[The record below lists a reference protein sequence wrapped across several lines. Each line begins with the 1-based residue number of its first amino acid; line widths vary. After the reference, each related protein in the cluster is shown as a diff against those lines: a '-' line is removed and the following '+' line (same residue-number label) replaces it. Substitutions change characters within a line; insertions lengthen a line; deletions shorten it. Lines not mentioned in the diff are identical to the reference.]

1 MRSCPAYGISVPCL
15 RVVRD
20 NVSTGVAVFW
30 SILVL
35 LLVAA
40 FIYFRRKKNQIP
52 NSPIGQVSRQSAEP
66 AAALRGATYTR
77 PRTQSSSPAPD
88 GIPLA
93 SPGRESELFTYGG
106 PAPRGTSH
114 QHDGAYAV
122 VDVETTGFSP
132 RQGDRVIEIAV
143 ARVDASGR
151 VEDEFAT
158 LINPEGRD
166 TGPVFVHGI
175 TNEAVAKAPTFADVA
190 PELLARL
197 DGAVVVAHNAAFE
210 ERFLAAELMRTGH
223 RSLRMPALCT
233 LWLGQQTFQTP
244 NHKLGTLARH
254 AGIPLVDKHAALGD
268 VRAVAALLPQMIDR
282 YGQPVRYGCP
292 PFAYG
297 GPMGAGDLR
306 LVTRAVELRKGTD
319 GWMHSLMAR
328 LPMSANNGDGAAV
341 EAYLDA
347 LAEVLADG
355 KIVGEEAKALA
366 KLAGDAGMGAAQVA
380 ALNERFLESLRDAA
394 FDDDVL
400 TTAELRQLDGTA
412 KALGVPDY
420 FDDLLPTPAAPAP
433 TVASA
438 ATPTSASPE
447 PGGDTPASPRARR
460 CGHCRTPGH
469 YRSRCPELTLG
480 P

>member
-1 MRSCPAYGISVPCL
+1 MSVPCPW
-15 RVVRD
+15 VVRD
-20 NVSTGVAVFW
+20 NVSTEVAMIWFV
-30 SILVL
+30 LVL

-40 FIYFRRKKNQIP
+40 VIYFRRKKNQIP
-52 NSPIGQVSRQSAEP
+52 TSPTGRVSRQSTGP
-66 AAALRGATYTR
+66 TPALRGAIYTQ
-77 PRTQSSSPAPD
+77 PRAQPSPSASD
-88 GIPLA
+88 GIAFA
-93 SPGRESELFTYGG
+93 SPGRKGELFTYGG
-106 PAPRGTSH
+106 PASRGTSH
-114 QHDGAYAV
+114 PHDGAYAV

-175 TNEAVAKAPTFADVA
+175 TNEAVAKAPTFADVV

-210 ERFLAAELMRTGH
+210 ERFLAAELMRAGH
-223 RSLRMPALCT
+223 RSLRMPALCS

-282 YGQPVRYGCP
+282 YGQPIHYGCP
-292 PFAYG
+292 PFTSG

-319 GWMHSLMAR
+319 GWMQSLMAR
-328 LPMSANNGDGAAV
+328 LPMSANEGDDAAV

-366 KLAGDAGMGAAQVA
+366 KLAGGAGMGAVQVA

-394 FDDDVL
+394 FDDDIL
-400 TTAELRQLDGTA
+400 TVAELRQLNGAA

-420 FDDLLPTPAAPAP
+420 FDDLVPTPAAPAP
-433 TVASA
+433 AVVSA
-438 ATPTSASPE
+438 AAPTSASPE
-447 PGGDTPASPRARR
+447 SGGGAPTHTRSRR
-460 CGHCRTPGH
+460 CGHCRAPGH
-469 YRSRCPELTLG
+469 NRSRCPELV
-480 P
+480 